1 MLVYYARAVD
11 SRDWDEVQS
20 ERSRV
25 VQLFSEHG
33 MEIINQFSDGYEDD
47 KELVESQIANIRR
60 CDILVADLSI
70 PNHPYLGC
78 IGEVI
83 YAHRFGKR
91 VYVIYGDYE
100 HLPDR
105 PWMSYHTD
113 GFFRTYYEFI
123 SFIDG

>member
-113 GFFRTYYEFI
+113 GFFRTYDEFI

>member
-1 MLVYYARAVD
+1 MISGGPATGQAQGRALLGNVMLVYYARAVD

-83 YAHRFGKR
+83 YAHQFGKR
-91 VYVIYGDYE
+91 V
-100 HLPDR
+100 
-105 PWMSYHTD
+105 
-113 GFFRTYYEFI
+113 
-123 SFIDG
+123 